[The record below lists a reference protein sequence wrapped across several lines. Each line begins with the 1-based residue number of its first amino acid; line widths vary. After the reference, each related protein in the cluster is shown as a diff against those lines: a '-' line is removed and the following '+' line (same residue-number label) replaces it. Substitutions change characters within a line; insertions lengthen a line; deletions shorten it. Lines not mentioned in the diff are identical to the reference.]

1 MSTSAKPI
9 VFITGASG
17 MLGQQLMSDLS
28 ANYQPLALQRD
39 KSVPHHPT
47 WNYQSTLE
55 QLGIKSPHAVIHLAG
70 AGIADQRW
78 TEDYK
83 QLIRDSRINGT
94 EWLVNEMQSHA
105 KQPQHFLCASA
116 IGFYGHRPG
125 ETLSEDSTAGDNFVA
140 ELAVQWEAA
149 TQKLA
154 DTHTRV
160 TNLRFGL
167 MLDRSGGAL
176 KNMLLPFKLGLGGR
190 IGSGEQIY
198 SWVSLADVSH
208 AIMFLLDKPM
218 DGPVN
223 ITAPNP
229 VSNRVFTTTLAKQ
242 LNRPAFIPM
251 PAALARLVF
260 KDLADELLLADAKV
274 MPQKLQQ
281 AGFKFQ
287 NPTIDQ
293 GIQSALC
300 IMY

>member
-1 MSTSAKPI
+1 MSKQAKPI
-9 VFITGASG
+9 IFITGASG
-17 MLGQQLMSDLS
+17 MLGKQLMSDLS
-28 ANYQPLALQRD
+28 ADYQPEALQRD
-39 KSVPHHPT
+39 KSDPHHPS

-55 QLGIKSPHAVIHLAG
+55 QLGITAPHAVIHLAG
-70 AGIADQRW
+70 AGIADKRW
-78 TEDYK
+78 TDDYK

-116 IGFYGHRPG
+116 IGFYGHRPD
-125 ETLSEDSTAGDNFVA
+125 ETLTEDSDAGSNFVA
-140 ELAVQWEAA
+140 DLSVQWEAA
-149 TQKLA
+149 AQKI
-154 DTHTRV
+154 TSPQTRV

-167 MLDRSGGAL
+167 MLDKSGGAL

-198 SWVSLADVSH
+198 SWVSLADVSQ
-208 AIMFLLDKPM
+208 AIMFLLKQTM
-218 DGPVN
+218 EGPVN

-229 VSNRVFTTTLAKQ
+229 VSNQVFTTTLAKQ

-274 MPQKLQQ
+274 MPERLQQ
-281 AGFKFQ
+281 AGFNFQ
-287 NPTIDQ
+287 HPTIDQ
-293 GIQSALC
+293 GIQSAL
-300 IMY
+300 